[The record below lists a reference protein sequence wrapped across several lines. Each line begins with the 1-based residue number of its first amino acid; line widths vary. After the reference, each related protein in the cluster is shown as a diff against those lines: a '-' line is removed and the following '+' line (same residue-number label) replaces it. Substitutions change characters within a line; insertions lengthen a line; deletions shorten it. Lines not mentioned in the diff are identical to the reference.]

1 MPPASAPLRRTL
13 PLLGALLL
21 VALCLRPPVIA
32 VGPLLPSIRA
42 DLGISHGVAGL
53 LGTLPV
59 VCMGL
64 FAPLGP
70 WLARRFGPRLA
81 IAWCAAGIAGFGV
94 ARALAPDAAA
104 VLVLTFAIGIGLGAI
119 LPVMSMFVRLR
130 LASVPALGTG
140 SYASGIVLGA
150 MLAAAVAVPLA
161 GSGGE
166 WRRAL
171 AVLSLGG
178 FASLAAWLLLVRP
191 DSAADRVDMRP
202 LRLPW
207 GSVTAW
213 ALAVVFGLQ
222 SLLYYGVAAWLPN
235 VYVELGWA
243 EADAANLLALVHG
256 SGLVATIG
264 VPALADRL
272 GSRRVQLLVAAV
284 LTLVALAGIA
294 LAADLALAWVVLLG
308 LSLGAFFPLVLT
320 LPVDVSDDATEV
332 GATAS
337 LMLLA
342 GYAISSSGPVLLGLA
357 RDLTGDFAASLWLLV
372 VLAAVLVGSCLLLSP
387 DRLRRGVR
395 RATARSIG

>member
-1 MPPASAPLRRTL
+1 
-13 PLLGALLL
+13 
-21 VALCLRPPVIA
+21 
-32 VGPLLPSIRA
+32 
-42 DLGISHGVAGL
+42 
-53 LGTLPV
+53 
-59 VCMGL
+59 
-64 FAPLGP
+64 
-70 WLARRFGPRLA
+70 
-81 IAWCAAGIAGFGV
+81 
-94 ARALAPDAAA
+94 
-104 VLVLTFAIGIGLGAI
+104 
-119 LPVMSMFVRLR
+119 
-130 LASVPALGTG
+130 
-140 SYASGIVLGA
+140 
-150 MLAAAVAVPLA
+150 
-161 GSGGE
+161 
-166 WRRAL
+166 
-171 AVLSLGG
+171 
-178 FASLAAWLLLVRP
+178 
-191 DSAADRVDMRP
+191 MRP

-207 GSVTAW
+207 RSVTAW

-235 VYVELGWA
+235 VYVEQGWA
-243 EADAANLLALVHG
+243 EADAANLLALVHAT
-256 SGLVATIG
+256 GLVATIG

-320 LPVDVSDDATEV
+320 LPVDVSDDATDT

-342 GYAISSSGPVLLGLA
+342 GYAISSLGPVLLGLA

-395 RATARSIG
+395 RAPARSIG